1 MGLDAVWQQG
11 AYTGYQVWV
20 WLRYEAAMH
29 PFIFLGVVIVIVSAI
44 IMYKTEVRGK

>member
-20 WLRYEAAMH
+20 WLRDETSLH
-29 PFIFLGVVIVIVSAI
+29 LFLGALIIIVLAWVLFKS
-44 IMYKTEVRGK
+44 EVRSK

>member
-20 WLRYEAAMH
+20 WLRYEASHASVH
-29 PFIFLGVVIVIVSAI
+29 IPGRRDCYRLSHNHV
-44 IMYKTEVRGK
+44 

>member
-20 WLRYEAAMH
+20 WLRSEAGDH
-29 PFIFLGVVIVIVSAI
+29 PFMLLGTVIVIVSAWI
-44 IMYKTEVRGK
+44 LYKSEVRTK